1 MCSEQCVVFYYNVLG
16 SRTVGKND
24 EGSESNCLLWNPDS
38 ATYYF
43 CEGKSINL
51 FKPASSVKWGHY
63 SPYILDRGL
72 KEVIHIMEKL
82 P

>member
-16 SRTVGKND
+16 SRTAGKND

-43 CEGKSINL
+43 CEIRQIN
-51 FKPASSVKWGHY
+51 
-63 SPYILDRGL
+63 
-72 KEVIHIMEKL
+72 
-82 P
+82 